1 MGVVQVGESSQSTN
15 RIVIKVAKGCCV
27 NLNDK
32 GWEEHM
38 KTWAAHADETA
49 TALSLMGSEA
59 IQGIPEVRNVE
70 TISDEY
76 LLTIQRDDGGAMP
89 KDWSKGVI
97 AHVYPS
103 TNNGIVGDKC
113 QFVGEHVVSGSHV
126 SYEKHSTKA
135 AAFVVGFVT
144 LGVL

>member
-1 MGVVQVGESSQSTN
+1 LGIVQVGESSQSTN
-15 RIVIKVAKGCCV
+15 RIVIKVAKSCCV

-38 KTWAAHADETA
+38 KTWAAHANETA
-49 TALSLMGSEA
+49 TVLSLMGSEA
-59 IQGIPEVRNVE
+59 IQGILEVRNAE

-103 TNNGIVGDKC
+103 TDNGIIGDKC
-113 QFVGEHVVSGSHV
+113 QFVGEHVVSGPRV
-126 SYEKHSTKA
+126 SYEKRSTKA
-135 AAFVVGFVT
+135 AAFVVGFVM